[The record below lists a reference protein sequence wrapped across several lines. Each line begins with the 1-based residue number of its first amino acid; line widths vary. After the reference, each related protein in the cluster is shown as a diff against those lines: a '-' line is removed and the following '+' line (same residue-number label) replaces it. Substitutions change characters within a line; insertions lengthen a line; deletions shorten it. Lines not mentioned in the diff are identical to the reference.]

1 MTTPAVPHAS
11 TVPSP
16 AGTPPRRVR
25 SPGVTG
31 RLAAASARRPRR
43 TLAVWGLLVLASLG
57 LAATSL
63 HGLTTTSQVVGATPS
78 SRAEALYDQAAG
90 GDAARQPTD
99 VIVVSSRT
107 ATTSSDAFRAV
118 VAGLAA
124 RLRPDPGI
132 SGVRADLGSGSPLV
146 SAGGHAALIELR
158 AATDSDIKPV
168 VAAVQAAN
176 GTGGFAVAVTGAHT
190 VGNDFTALSSS
201 DLRHGEVDFGLPI
214 SIVVLM
220 LVFGAVVAGLMPF
233 LMALLSITVG
243 LGIATIVAQ
252 EFSLSV
258 FIINMMTG
266 MGLALGIDYSL
277 FVISRFREERAR
289 GLGKEAAIAMT
300 GATASRAVLF
310 SGTTFV
316 IALLGLF
323 LVPTNVLRSLAAG
336 AVIVGVVSVAAA
348 LTLLPAMLSLI
359 GDRINALRIPL
370 VGSSLGRADA
380 AEGRMWRP
388 VIAKVMRRPL
398 ASLVIAGGLMVLA
411 AVPVLGL
418 HIGQSGV
425 ATLPDTLPSKQG
437 YLAVAK
443 YFPSQDPYPVEIV
456 TAGGSPAADRADLA
470 RLQAALAVDPRF
482 GPGLI
487 QASAGGSVLALTV
500 PIHGDAVSSRDVAAV
515 AGLRQHLIPAAFAG
529 SAAQV
534 YVGGKT
540 AETADYF
547 HAVGAPTPYVL
558 VFVLGLSFLLLM
570 VAFRSLVVAALSI
583 VLNLLSAG
591 AAYGLLT
598 LVFLHGIGASLFG
611 FQQVTAID
619 AWVPLFLFSVLLA
632 LSMDYQVFLMSR
644 IKERYDQT
652 GSTREAAAGG
662 VASTARII
670 TGAALIIIVVFS
682 GFARGQLVMFQQMGF
697 GVAVALL
704 LDATLIRIIIL
715 PSALSLLDRRSWYLP
730 RWLQWLPHLD
740 IEAPDPPAHPRSL
753 ISRTGACT
761 VTGAAQ
767 HYQDPSAPRPS
778 SPVTP
783 RQQTAGPAG
792 AQTRPARPHRLSQPG
807 SGSPPYPIST
817 EGT

>member
-1 MTTPAVPHAS
+1 MTTPAVPRAS

-16 AGTPPRRVR
+16 AGTPPRRVL

-43 TLAVWGLLVLASLG
+43 TLVAWGLLVLASLG

-63 HGLTTTSQVVGATPS
+63 HGLTTTSQVVSATPS
-78 SRAEALYDQAAG
+78 SRAEALYGQATGGEAG
-90 GDAARQPTD
+90 RQPTD

-107 ATTSSDAFRAV
+107 ATASSDAFRSI

-124 RLRPDPGI
+124 RLRSDRGI
-132 SGVRADLGSGSPLV
+132 SDVRADLGPGSPLV

-176 GTGGFAVAVTGAHT
+176 GTGGFAVAVTGDHT
-190 VGNDFTALSSS
+190 IGNDFTTLSSS
-201 DLRHGEVDFGLPI
+201 DLRRGEVDFGLPI

-243 LGIATIVAQ
+243 LGIAAIVAQ

-289 GLGKEAAIAMT
+289 GLDKEAAIAMT

-359 GDRINALRIPL
+359 GDRVNALRIPL
-370 VGSSLGRADA
+370 VGSRPGRAGA
-380 AEGRMWRP
+380 VGGRMWRS
-388 VIAKVMRRPL
+388 VIVTVMRRPF

-411 AVPVLGL
+411 AVPALGL

-425 ATLPDTLPSKQG
+425 GTFPDTLPSKQG
-437 YLAVAK
+437 YLAVVK

-456 TAGGSPAADRADLA
+456 TAGGSPADRADLV

-482 GPGLI
+482 GPGPIL
-487 QASAGGSVLALTV
+487 ASPDSSVLALTV
-500 PIHGDAVSSRDVAAV
+500 PIQGDAVSSRDVAAV
-515 AGLRQHLIPAAFAG
+515 ADLRQHLIPAAFTG
-529 SAAQV
+529 SAAKV

-547 HAVGAPTPYVL
+547 HAIGAPTPYVL
-558 VFVLGLSFLLLM
+558 IFVLGLSFLLLM
-570 VAFRSLVVAALSI
+570 LAFRSLVVAAMSVL
-583 VLNLLSAG
+583 LNLLSAG

-611 FQQVTAID
+611 FQHVTAID
-619 AWVPLFLFSVLLA
+619 AWVPLFLFSVLFA

-644 IKERYDQT
+644 VKERYDQT
-652 GSTREAAAGG
+652 GSTREAAADG

-670 TGAALIIIVVFS
+670 TGAALIIVVVFS
-682 GFARGQLVMFQQMGF
+682 GFARGQLVVFQEMGF
-697 GVAVALL
+697 GVAIALL
-704 LDATLIRIIIL
+704 LDATLIRIVVL

-730 RWLQWLPHLD
+730 SWLSWLPHLD
-740 IEAPDPPAHPRSL
+740 IEAPDP
-753 ISRTGACT
+753 
-761 VTGAAQ
+761 
-767 HYQDPSAPRPS
+767 RP
-778 SPVTP
+778 T
-783 RQQTAGPAG
+783 RGP
-792 AQTRPARPHRLSQPG
+792 
-807 SGSPPYPIST
+807 
-817 EGT
+817 

>member
-1 MTTPAVPHAS
+1 
-11 TVPSP
+11 
-16 AGTPPRRVR
+16 
-25 SPGVTG
+25 VTG

-43 TLAVWGLLVLASLG
+43 TLVAWGLLVLASLG
-57 LAATSL
+57 LAATCL

-78 SRAEALYDQAAG
+78 SRAEALYGQVTGGEAG
-90 GDAARQPTD
+90 RQPTD

-107 ATTSSDAFRAV
+107 ATASSDAFRAV

-124 RLRPDPGI
+124 GLRADRGI
-132 SGVRADLGSGSPLV
+132 SDVRADLGPGSSLV

-176 GTGGFAVAVTGAHT
+176 GMGGFAVAVTGDHT
-190 VGNDFTALSSS
+190 IGNDFSTLSSS
-201 DLRHGEVDFGLPI
+201 DLRRGEVDFGLPI

-258 FIINMMTG
+258 FVINMMTG

-289 GLGKEAAIAMT
+289 GLDQEAAIAMT

-323 LVPTNVLRSLAAG
+323 LIPTNVLRSLAAG

-370 VGSSLGRADA
+370 VGSSLGRAGT
-380 AEGRMWRP
+380 AEGRVWRS
-388 VIAKVMRRPL
+388 VIAKVMYRPFV
-398 ASLVIAGGLMVLA
+398 SLVIAGGLMVLA
-411 AVPVLGL
+411 AVPALGL

-425 ATLPDTLPSKQG
+425 ASLPDTLPSKQG
-437 YLAVAK
+437 FIAVAK

-456 TAGGSPAADRADLA
+456 TAGGSAADRADLA

-482 GPGLI
+482 G
-487 QASAGGSVLALTV
+487 AGPILAAPDGSVLALTV
-500 PIHGDAVSSRDVAAV
+500 PIQGDAVSSRDVAAV
-515 AGLRQHLIPAAFAG
+515 ADLRQHLIPAAFTG
-529 SAAQV
+529 SAVKV

-558 VFVLGLSFLLLM
+558 AFVLGLSFLLLM
-570 VAFRSLVVAALSI
+570 LAFRSLVVAALS
-583 VLNLLSAG
+583 VLLNLLSAG

-598 LVFLHGIGASLFG
+598 LVFLHGIGASWFG
-611 FQQVTAID
+611 FQHVTAID
-619 AWVPLFLFSVLLA
+619 AWVPLFLFSVLFA

-652 GSTREAAAGG
+652 GSTRDAAATG
-662 VASTARII
+662 VGSTARII

-682 GFARGQLVMFQQMGF
+682 GFARGQLVMFQEMGF
-697 GVAVALL
+697 GVAIALL
-704 LDATLIRIIIL
+704 LDATLIRIVVL
-715 PSALSLLDRRSWYLP
+715 PSALSLLDWRSWYLP
-730 RWLQWLPHLD
+730 GWLSWLPHLD
-740 IEAPDPPAHPRSL
+740 IEARRARH
-753 ISRTGACT
+753 GA
-761 VTGAAQ
+761 
-767 HYQDPSAPRPS
+767 
-778 SPVTP
+778 
-783 RQQTAGPAG
+783 
-792 AQTRPARPHRLSQPG
+792 
-807 SGSPPYPIST
+807 
-817 EGT
+817 E